1 MSHPKYVLREPCG
14 DPGDEITDREY
25 QELKN
30 LFVPEEPYT
39 PENKLQTAKNW
50 TKVNPDFVGDLTG
63 DNQVWKDFVK
73 FLETGGTVSDAKLLR
88 ERLRRAGEDAT
99 KYQ

>member
-1 MSHPKYVLREPCG
+1 MREPCG